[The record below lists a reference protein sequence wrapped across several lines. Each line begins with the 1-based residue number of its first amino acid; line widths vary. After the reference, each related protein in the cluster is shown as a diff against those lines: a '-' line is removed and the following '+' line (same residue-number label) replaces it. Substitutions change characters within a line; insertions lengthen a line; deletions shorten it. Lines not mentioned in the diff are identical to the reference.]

1 MKWYIATL
9 QREFAKYGFITC
21 PLTNDQMKA
30 LYKNNI
36 KLTEAYMIGCDV
48 SSGFRFDVAYDANLA
63 EEDTA

>member
-1 MKWYIATL
+1 MKRYITTL
-9 QREFAKYGFITC
+9 QREFSKYGFTEC
-21 PLTNDQMKA
+21 PLTTDQMTA

-36 KLTEAYMIGCDV
+36 KLEEAYMIGCDV